1 MRLHSTTIGTGEDLL
16 LLHGWGM
23 NRAIWGGFPDMLAER
38 FRVTLIELPGHGE
51 SEYDPANTSL
61 EAWAEAVLAM
71 APERAV
77 WIGWS
82 LGAPIAL
89 HAALTK
95 SERISALVALAGT
108 PCFVQR
114 EAWPH
119 AMPPETLEQFAAALG
134 TDHRQTLERFLSLQV
149 QGDSEARRMLRTLRQ
164 ELFSRPEPNPKA
176 LENGLALLRDTDLCS
191 QLERLAC
198 PTLWLLGERDTLVP
212 AAMAGALRAL
222 QPGARIEVVPRAAH
236 TPFLSHPEACL
247 QRLHDFLQERA

>member
-23 NRAIWGGFPDMLAER
+23 NRAIWGDFPHALAER
-38 FRVTLIELPGHGE
+38 FRVTLVELPGHGG
-51 SEYDPANTSL
+51 SGYDPVRTSL

-82 LGAPIAL
+82 LGASIAL
-89 HAALTK
+89 QAALTQP
-95 SERISALVALAGT
+95 ERVSALVALAGT
-108 PCFVQR
+108 PRFVQG

-119 AMPPETLEQFAAALG
+119 AMAQETLQQFAAALQ

-176 LENGLALLRDTDLCS
+176 LENGLDLLRDVDLRQ
-191 QLERLAC
+191 QLKAIPC

-212 AAMAGALRAL
+212 AAMAGTLRAL
-222 QPGARIEVVPRAAH
+222 QPGARIEVVPQAAH

-247 QRLHDFLQERA
+247 QRLDDFLQERA